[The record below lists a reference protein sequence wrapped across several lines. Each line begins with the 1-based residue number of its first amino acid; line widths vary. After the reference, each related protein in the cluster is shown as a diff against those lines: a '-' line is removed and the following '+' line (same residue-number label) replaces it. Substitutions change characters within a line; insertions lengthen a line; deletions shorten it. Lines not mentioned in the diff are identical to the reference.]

1 VGPARDGRT
10 DRRPGSPE
18 DRTSWAIRTT
28 DGKIGQRFLMHSHTR
43 LEFIIEAVPALIGY
57 VDVDERYRFNNLAY
71 QDWFGRPVKDFLG
84 LTVRDVVGEAA
95 YAAIASHVRSAL
107 AGHRVTY
114 ESELIYRDGK
124 PRYVR
129 ATYVPDVGEDGR
141 VRGFVAHVNDIT
153 DLKRAE
159 AEREQLRRSAD
170 ELARVSRRLTE
181 SLDIDEVAQRIADSI
196 LPLFQAQ
203 SSVVRLLLPDGSLAC
218 VAIAGKWLENFK
230 PGYLLPPGVGLVGRA
245 VNEKRPLWTRDIL
258 DEPSV
263 VLTPEFRRGLAGAGH
278 HAVLAVPL
286 QIKGE
291 VIGAISTAH
300 AEIRTFSQAEIDLLQ
315 AFADQAALAMR
326 NVQLFAREQTA
337 RAEAEAANRA
347 KDQFLALLAHELRN
361 PLAPI
366 VTSAALLRRPGIP
379 VTAVEQ
385 AAGIVERQ
393 ARSLARLLD
402 DLLDVSRITRDRIE
416 LRWTA
421 LSVAD
426 AVERALEA
434 TRPLFDERRHA
445 LSLTLPPR
453 PLHVEADP
461 ARLEQIIVN
470 VLNNAAK
477 YTPPGGRIS
486 VVVSEEDDKVTLR
499 VSDTGIGIPADMLS
513 RIFELFVQG
522 DQSLAHTSGGLGIGL
537 TLVHRLVKLHRGR
550 VEARS
555 DGPGRGSEFTVT
567 LPLSRP
573 PTAPAGPVPEPV
585 RCPPASVLLI
595 EDNDDARQSLRALL
609 EHEGHRVEEAADG
622 VSGLERDETVQ
633 PDVVLIDIGLPGL
646 NGYEVARRIRALRGT
661 DPILVAIT
669 GYGQIDDQRRSR
681 EAGFDAHLT
690 KPVSR
695 DQLTGLLGS
704 LAHGRAR
711 R

>member
-1 VGPARDGRT
+1 M
-10 DRRPGSPE
+10 
-18 DRTSWAIRTT
+18 
-28 DGKIGQRFLMHSHTR
+28 FSHTR

-71 QDWFGRPVKDFLG
+71 QEWFGRPVQEFVG
-84 LTVRDVVGEAA
+84 RTVRDVLGDVA
-95 YAAIASHVRSAL
+95 YAAIAPHVRSAL
-107 AGHRVTY
+107 AGRLVTF
-114 ESELIYRDGK
+114 ESELTYRDGK

-141 VRGFVAHVNDIT
+141 VRGFVAHVNDIS
-153 DLKRAE
+153 DLKQAE
-159 AEREQLRRSAD
+159 AEREQLRRHAD
-170 ELARVSRRLTE
+170 ELTRVSRRLTE
-181 SLDIDEVAQRIADSI
+181 SLDIGEVAERIAECI

-230 PGYLLPPGVGLVGRA
+230 PGYILPPGVGLVGRA
-245 VNEKRPLWTRDIL
+245 VIERRALWTRDIL

-286 QIKGE
+286 QVKGE
-291 VIGAISTAH
+291 IIGAVSTAH

-337 RAEAEAANRA
+337 RAEAEAANHA

-379 VTAVEQ
+379 ATVVEHS
-385 AAGIVERQ
+385 AGIVERQ

-402 DLLDVSRITRDRIE
+402 DLLDVSRITRDRID
-416 LRWTA
+416 LRWVV
-421 LSVAD
+421 LSIAD

-434 TRPLFDERRHA
+434 TRPLVDERRHVV
-445 LSLTLPPR
+445 SVTMPER
-453 PLHVEADP
+453 PLYVEADP

-477 YTPPGGRIS
+477 YTPPDGHIS
-486 VVVSEEDDKVTLR
+486 VVVAQEGDEVVLR
-499 VSDTGIGIPADMLS
+499 VSDTGIGIPEDMLS
-513 RIFELFVQG
+513 RIFDLFVQG

-537 TLVHRLVKLHRGR
+537 TLVHRLVKLHHGR
-550 VEARS
+550 VEAHS
-555 DGPGRGSEFTVT
+555 VGPGRGSQFTVA
-567 LPLSRP
+567 LPLSRQAS
-573 PTAPAGPVPEPV
+573 APAGPASAPA
-585 RCPPASVLLI
+585 RCPPADVLLI

-609 EHEGHRVEEAADG
+609 EHEGHRVAETADG
-622 VSGLERDETVQ
+622 TSGLNRDETMR
-633 PDVVLIDIGLPGL
+633 PDIVLIDIGLPGL
-646 NGYEVARRIRALRGT
+646 DGYEVARRIRARRGT
-661 DPILVAIT
+661 NPILVAIT
-669 GYGQIDDQRRSR
+669 GYGQIDDQRRSLA
-681 EAGFDAHLT
+681 AGFDAHLT
-690 KPVSR
+690 KPVSP
-695 DQLTGLLGS
+695 DQLTGLLGT
-704 LAHGRAR
+704 LAHSRAR
-711 R
+711 P